1 MIKVLTVFGTRP
13 EAIKLAPVIREL
25 EQRRDSFESRVCVT
39 GQHRELL
46 DQMLDLFEIR
56 PDHDLAVMTHDQSP
70 TDVTLAV
77 LAGLRHVL
85 ASEEPDWVLVQGDT
99 TTTMAGGLG
108 AFHYG
113 CRVAHVEAGLRT
125 FDRRDPWP
133 EEMNRRVAGVVSDLH
148 FAPTAASADN
158 LYREGVARDQVI
170 VTGNTV
176 IDALRLVSAIP
187 FEPSGTLL
195 AEIPLQDKRLVVAT
209 MHRRE
214 TSRQALVALCGALIA
229 IAGRHEDVQIVCPV
243 HPNPNVRHP
252 VHDLLSGIPN
262 ITLVAPL
269 DYQPMIWLL
278 QQSHFVITDSG
289 GLQEEATAMGK
300 PVLVIR
306 EKTERLEGIAAGT
319 ALLVGTDEHALEAA
333 ATRLL
338 TDPILYER
346 MARVSD
352 SYGDGYAARRIADTL
367 REQSSDDRDHPG
379 KRS

>member
-25 EQRRDSFESRVCVT
+25 EQRPDSFESRVCVT

-46 DQMLDLFEIR
+46 DQMLDLFGIR

-70 TDVTLAV
+70 TDVTLGV

-85 ASEEPDWVLVQGDT
+85 AREGPDWVLVQGDT

-108 AFHYG
+108 AFHHG
-113 CRVAHVEAGLRT
+113 SRVAHVEAGLRT
-125 FDRRDPWP
+125 FDARDPWP
-133 EEMNRRVAGVVSDLH
+133 EEMNRRVAGVVADLH

-158 LYREGVARDQVI
+158 LYREGIARDRVH

-195 AEIPLQDKRLVVAT
+195 ADIPLQGKRLVVAT

-214 TSRQALVALCGALIA
+214 TSRQALGELCGALIA

-252 VHDLLSGIPN
+252 VRDLLSGIPN

-278 QQSHFVITDSG
+278 QRSHFVITDSG

-306 EKTERLEGIAAGT
+306 EKTERPEGIAAGT
-319 ALLVGTDEHALEAA
+319 ALLVGTDEHVLEAW

-338 TDPILYER
+338 SDPVLYER
-346 MARVSD
+346 MARVTD
-352 SYGDGYAARRIADTL
+352 SYGDGHAARRIADTL
-367 REQSSDDRDHPG
+367 LEHSSDDRDDPG
-379 KRS
+379 ERS

>member
-1 MIKVLTVFGTRP
+1 MISVLTVFGTRP

-25 EQRRDSFESRVCVT
+25 EQRQETFESRVCVT
-39 GQHRELL
+39 GQHRALL
-46 DQMLDLFEIR
+46 DQMLDLFGIR
-56 PDHDLAVMTHDQSP
+56 PDYDLAVMSHDQSP
-70 TDVTLAV
+70 TDVTLGV

-85 ASEEPDWVLVQGDT
+85 AREEPDWVLVQGDT

-108 AFHYG
+108 AFHHG

-125 FDRRDPWP
+125 FDQRDPWP
-133 EEMNRRVAGVVSDLH
+133 EEMNRRVAGVIADLH

-158 LYREGVARDQVI
+158 LYREGVSRDRLY

-187 FEPSGTLL
+187 FEPGGTVL
-195 AEIPLQDKRLVVAT
+195 AEIPLEGKRVVVAT

-214 TSRQALVALCGALIA
+214 TSRQALGELCGALIA

-243 HPNPNVRHP
+243 HPNPSVGHTVR
-252 VHDLLSGIPN
+252 DLLSGIKN

-278 QQSHFVITDSG
+278 KRSHFVITDSG
-289 GLQEEATAMGK
+289 GLQEEATAIGK

-319 ALLVGTDEHALEAA
+319 ARLVGTDEHVLETWAM
-333 ATRLL
+333 RLL
-338 TDPILYER
+338 SDPILYER
-346 MARVSD
+346 MARVTD
-352 SYGDGYAARRIADTL
+352 SYGDGHAARRIADTL
-367 REQSSDDRDHPG
+367 SEHSSDDRDDPG
-379 KRS
+379 PRS